1 MALDLRKVKRIHPR
15 TLNRYLQELT
25 LFHYL
30 QITGGNKH
38 REGYQYK
45 FSNLSELSEKQ
56 STIGQSLK
64 KTLETIR
71 KAYASPSVKEKTGQ
85 NGVSNPKNAATP
97 AKKSRSV
104 GQNGVSNAAAL
115 TPPAKNG
122 RTTPNPKVYRT
133 QQA

>member
-1 MALDLRKVKRIHPR
+1 MALDVRKVKRIHPR

-30 QITGGNKH
+30 QIIGGNKH

-56 STIGQSLK
+56 SSIGQSLK

-71 KAYASPSVKEKTGQ
+71 KAYVTGQ
-85 NGVSNPKNAATP
+85 NEAFTPEKPVKP
-97 AKKSRSV
+97 AKKSKSV
-104 GQNGVSNAAAL
+104 GQNGVFQPSS
-115 TPPAKNG
+115 PCPACKK
-122 RTTPNPKVYRT
+122 R
-133 QQA
+133 